1 MFLELRQHDL
11 DLLMQETN
19 AVFPIEACAI
29 LFGEHSEN
37 KITLKLVKITPNR
50 LQSPI
55 KFEIDPTIVV
65 EAFNQAEKEG
75 LDFIGL
81 FHSHPAAS
89 VPSELD
95 LKFMKLWEGTLW
107 LIMSTNEDTF
117 GAYILEAGT
126 VKKIPIFIKS

>member
-1 MFLELRQHDL
+1 MILELKQHHL
-11 DLLMQETN
+11 DLLRSETN

-29 LFGEHSEN
+29 LFGKQTEN
-37 KITLKLVKITPNR
+37 KIILQLAKITPNR

-65 EAFNQAEKEG
+65 ETFYQAEKEG

-81 FHSHPAAS
+81 FHSHPSAS

-95 LKFMKLWEGTLW
+95 LKFMNLWQGTLW
-107 LIMSTNEDTF
+107 LIISTTEDTF
-117 GAYILEAGT
+117 G
-126 VKKIPIFIKS
+126 PISIKT